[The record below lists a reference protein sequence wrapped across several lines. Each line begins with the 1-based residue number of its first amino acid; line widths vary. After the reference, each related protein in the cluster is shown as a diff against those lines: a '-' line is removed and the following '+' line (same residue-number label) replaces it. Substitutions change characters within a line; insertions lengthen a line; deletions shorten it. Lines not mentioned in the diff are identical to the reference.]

1 VALLKSPFKQ
11 PSINSWAPSSAVG
24 AGGYCCLQLQ
34 IANIKMKQ
42 DIYLK
47 MFINSKVQVKIIFKQ
62 LLADSKIFAILALHL
77 LQNSFKPPIL
87 NEKLLLY
94 YLNLA
99 VKIFTDFETF
109 YLFKTTKDYNSI
121 YDNSKWN

>member
-11 PSINSWAPSSAVG
+11 PSINSCAPSNAVG
-24 AGGYCCLQLQ
+24 AGGYCCLQVQ
-34 IANIKMKQ
+34 IENIKMKQ
-42 DIYLK
+42 NIYLK

>member
-1 VALLKSPFKQ
+1 
-11 PSINSWAPSSAVG
+11 
-24 AGGYCCLQLQ
+24 
-34 IANIKMKQ
+34 
-42 DIYLK
+42 

-109 YLFKTTKDYNSI
+109 YLF
-121 YDNSKWN
+121 